1 MAAPLQFLTSDLYPL
16 PSLMSLHLQSDI
28 AISRRGLVRRR
39 DFLKVVTAGAA
50 AGGLVSWQDVMAE
63 SAPLLRKQGMAC
75 ILLWM
80 QGGPSQFDTFSP
92 KPGHANGGETKA
104 IATSAKGIEISEH
117 LPQTAKVMDKVA
129 LIRSMNS
136 KEGRTRGPAS

>member
-1 MAAPLQFLTSDLYPL
+1 
-16 PSLMSLHLQSDI
+16 MSLHLQSNVT
-28 AISRRGLVRRR
+28 ISRRGLVRRR
-39 DFLKVVTAGAA
+39 DFLRLVTAGAA

-104 IATSAKGIEISEH
+104 IGTSVSGIQISEH
-117 LPQTAKVMDKVA
+117 YPETAKVMQHA
-129 LIRSMNS
+129 
-136 KEGRTRGPAS
+136 A

>member
-1 MAAPLQFLTSDLYPL
+1 MT
-16 PSLMSLHLQSDI
+16 LHLQSDVR
-28 AISRRGLVRRR
+28 ISRRGAIRRR
-39 DFLKVVTAGAA
+39 DFLRAVSLAGAA
-50 AGGLVSWQDVMAE
+50 AGTLSFTDLMTVQAAE
-63 SAPLLRKQGMAC
+63 LRKQGMAC

-104 IATSAKGIEISEH
+104 TGTNAKGVEISEH
-117 LPQTAKVMDKVA
+117 LPHTAKVMDKVA

-136 KEGRTRGPAS
+136 KEGAHPRASFLMHT